1 MIQLHHY
8 AWWRSEGDGVG
19 EGLFYFPQAEEQ
31 LTVMSHYYDV
41 PSISLRSAIWP
52 LMQKKIAGFR
62 ADKIWNSGQTSMG
75 GDPIPVAGPQEK
87 PDFFYYDR
95 SHPNDFGHQVIAEL
109 LGSVV
114 AKAVDEEQLAGCQPA
129 GWAEPR
135 NNVELRELPPP
146 MVPGNADA
154 PTTLCAMQEEFEG
167 VVVEQAGFKY
177 KPERPQ
183 EETFVGQ
190 KWGWTAEKPGAWLIL
205 EFDSR
210 PDANAPAQF
219 GNWAS
224 VYLSYLKSYEG
235 MGTAQVVCV
244 SGCECDKT
252 VLDGTWEQ
260 QATLM
265 QIHQFKVTQHES
277 CRIKVKVLKA
287 PGAVKQAGH
296 KVTLMAIMVSHY
308 PLRLDTYDRTAE
320 EFAAKLKGEDEDEN
334 PTPHYKTSTT

>member
-1 MIQLHHY
+1 MWCAGLRCW
-8 AWWRSEGDGVG
+8 AARPGDGCRG
-19 EGLFYFPQAEEQ
+19 CGPLDLNLSNHPPAHICA
-31 LTVMSHYYDV
+31 LA
-41 PSISLRSAIWP
+41 SIPGSCPPTRPLRSHA
-52 LMQKKIAGFR
+52 
-62 ADKIWNSGQTSMG
+62 
-75 GDPIPVAGPQEK
+75 
-87 PDFFYYDR
+87 
-95 SHPNDFGHQVIAEL
+95 
-109 LGSVV
+109 
-114 AKAVDEEQLAGCQPA
+114 
-129 GWAEPR
+129 
-135 NNVELRELPPP
+135 
-146 MVPGNADA
+146 
-154 PTTLCAMQEEFEG
+154 
-167 VVVEQAGFKY
+167 
-177 KPERPQ
+177 
-183 EETFVGQ
+183 
-190 KWGWTAEKPGAWLIL
+190 GAWLIL

-265 QIHQFKVTQHES
+265 QIHQFKVGPRRPALAAAGGAYAAGRQRPSLRRWWSRGCNTAAALAALPAGCAGNCRLRQPIAPRNQRWVEVPRLLVARRGARVGWRRTAAASSTGLTLAASSSARLGPQVTQHES